1 MVCMEASFK
10 NSNKSHKESPMTK
23 ISINIPQDIHHQI
36 VKIAEQE
43 NDSLSYT
50 ITRLVEIGLLV
61 VNNNSER
68 KEVNQLEE
76 YCQKLIIQINGIVKE
91 LAVHHF
97 NFNKEKI
104 TAIANETIVKFN
116 SLNGLA
122 NSSL

>member
-1 MVCMEASFK
+1 MEASVK
-10 NSNKSHKESPMTK
+10 NSNKSHKESSMTK

-36 VKIAEQE
+36 VKLAEQE

-61 VNNNSER
+61 INSNSEE

-76 YCQKLIIQINGIVKE
+76 YCQKLIIQINGIIKE
-91 LAVHHF
+91 LAIHHF
-97 NFNKEKI
+97 NFNKEKV
-104 TAIANETIVKFN
+104 TAIANETIAKFN
-116 SLNGLA
+116 SLKGLA